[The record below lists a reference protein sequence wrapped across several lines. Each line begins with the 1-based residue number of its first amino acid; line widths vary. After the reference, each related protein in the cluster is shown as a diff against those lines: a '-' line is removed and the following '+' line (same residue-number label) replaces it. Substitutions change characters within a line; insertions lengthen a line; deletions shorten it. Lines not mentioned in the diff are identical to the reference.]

1 MNNIIHKM
9 NNEKLILLHLA
20 KNQHKIF
27 TMHELSKILKIPY
40 ATFYRT
46 INKLKNNIKK
56 EKIGNTT
63 TIKINKKAETL
74 EPNLILASIQEKEEY
89 LKNNPEINLI
99 QKKINPKIPVIL
111 FGSYAKNT
119 QTKNS
124 DIDLIVLNQKISF
137 SQEALLLN
145 KEINPLFFTEKE
157 YKEMLKQKEEN
168 VAKQA
173 LKNHIILSN
182 PKKIWEATINGIQ

>member
-1 MNNIIHKM
+1 MDNTKI
-9 NNEKLILLHLA
+9 ILLHLA

-40 ATFYRT
+40 ATFYRS

-56 EKIGNTT
+56 EKIGNTV
-63 TIKINKKAETL
+63 TITINKKAETL

-89 LKNNPEINLI
+89 IKNNPEIKLI
-99 QKKINPKIPVIL
+99 QKNITTKTPVIL

-124 DIDLIVLNQKISF
+124 DIDLIILNKKLSF
-137 SQEALLLN
+137 SQESLLLN

-173 LKNHIILSN
+173 LKNHIILKD
-182 PKKIWEATINGIQ
+182 PKKFWEATLNGIQ